1 VYGGYT
7 VIDRM
12 RKGKKV
18 IVHGDGTSVWVLT
31 HHQDFARGFLGLL
44 GSHHAIGEVFHIT
57 SDELLTW
64 NQIFHI
70 LARAAGVEP
79 RLIHMASEYIS
90 AFDAEWGANLLGD
103 KAHSMIFDN
112 TKIKRAVPG
121 FAAGIPFSQG
131 AEEMLAW
138 FDADPARRVVNEKLD
153 RLMDSMI
160 AAYQAAWPSGM
171 AVRG

>member
-1 VYGGYT
+1 
-7 VIDRM
+7 
-12 RKGKKV
+12 
-18 IVHGDGTSVWVLT
+18 
-31 HHQDFARGFLGLL
+31 
-44 GSHHAIGEVFHIT
+44 
-57 SDELLTW
+57 
-64 NQIFHI
+64 
-70 LARAAGVEP
+70 
-79 RLIHMASEYIS
+79 LIHIASEYIA

-121 FAAGIPFSQG
+121 FTAAIPFSRG

-160 AAYQAAWPSGM
+160 AAYHAAWPSG
-171 AVRG
+171 APIRG